1 MPEALVLTPSF
12 GQHSAEPWQILQR
25 AGVATRRPVAP
36 HPLSSAQLSAEIGSA
51 EALIVGLDAVDRAAI
66 ASGSKLRVIAKH
78 GVGVDNIDLAAAQE
92 HGIVVVNAPGS
103 NSGAVADLVLGMM
116 LAMARQLLPAH
127 ESLVAGRWDR
137 FFGPELHGSSLGV
150 VGFGRIGQEVARRA
164 QGFAM
169 DVCAHDPY
177 VPDAVM
183 TDHGVRPV
191 GLDECLTTPRFVSL
205 HLPAT
210 ADGAA
215 LITADRLAAMPE
227 GAYLV
232 NAARGELVD
241 EQAVADALHGG
252 RLAGYAADAFRAEPP
267 VDSPLLSAP
276 RVLLT
281 PHIGAFTDRANQVMG
296 TTVADDVV
304 RVLRGEDPR
313 HPVHP

>member
-1 MPEALVLTPSF
+1 MHEALILTPSF

-66 ASGSKLRVIAKH
+66 ASGPKLRVIAKH
-78 GVGVDNIDLAAAQE
+78 GVGVDNIDVAAAQE
-92 HGIVVVNAPGS
+92 LGIVVVNAPGS

-127 ESLVAGRWDR
+127 ESLIAGRWDR

-183 TDHGVRPV
+183 TDRGVRPV
-191 GLDECLTTPRFVSL
+191 GLEECLTAQRFVSL

-241 EQAVADALHGG
+241 EQAVADALRGG
-252 RLAGYAADAFRAEPP
+252 HLAGYAADAFRSEPP

-304 RVLRGEDPR
+304 RVLRGESPR
-313 HPVHP
+313 HPVRP